1 MLTGAS
7 ILYLRDV
14 VIYITP
20 HVYDSYYER
29 FIIFFLFCIVC
40 WTRAFIYGLRCAD
53 KLTTRSK
60 IYTGISAVLTN

>member
-29 FIIFFLFCIVC
+29 FIIIFLFCIVC

-53 KLTTRSK
+53 KLNNT
-60 IYTGISAVLTN
+60 

>member
-29 FIIFFLFCIVC
+29 FIIFFNFVL
-40 WTRAFIYGLRCAD
+40 CAEPE
-53 KLTTRSK
+53 LLSMV
-60 IYTGISAVLTN
+60 SAVLTN